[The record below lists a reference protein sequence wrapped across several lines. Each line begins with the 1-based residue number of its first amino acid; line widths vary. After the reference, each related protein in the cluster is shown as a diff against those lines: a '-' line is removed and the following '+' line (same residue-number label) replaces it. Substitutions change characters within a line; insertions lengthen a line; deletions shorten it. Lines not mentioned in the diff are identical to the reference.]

1 MKQEELEKI
10 KKQYFEL
17 QTQYQHLWD
26 KEEIQSY
33 VQDPKAE
40 NLHKLHEKIYV
51 DFRITDLLVPEEQN
65 QKWPSHLTTTRP
77 TAEKL
82 TAKGESMDDV
92 FARCAAY
99 VHEISNLL
107 PTKTILTLSHKDSVI
122 SIIKAIRPFDYFQ
135 HKKDYA
141 PKNAQVQIH
150 YRDNERKMEI
160 DLHKPY
166 VDNYRF
172 IKDGHTYKR
181 VPEVMD
187 CWFESGSMPFGQA
200 HYL

>member
-1 MKQEELEKI
+1 
-10 KKQYFEL
+10 
-17 QTQYQHLWD
+17 
-26 KEEIQSY
+26 
-33 VQDPKAE
+33 
-40 NLHKLHEKIYV
+40 
-51 DFRITDLLVPEEQN
+51 
-65 QKWPSHLTTTRP
+65 
-77 TAEKL
+77 
-82 TAKGESMDDV
+82 MDDI

-99 VHEISNLL
+99 VHEISALL
-107 PTKTILTLSHKDSVI
+107 PTKTILTLSHEDSVI

-141 PKNAQVQIH
+141 PKNTQVQVH
-150 YRDNERKMEI
+150 YRDNERKTEV

-166 VDNYRF
+166 VDNYWF
-172 IKDGHTYKR
+172 MKDGHTYKR